1 MPFRDTPVQRK
12 LMGSIL
18 LTSIVVMLLMQAA
31 FFSYD
36 YFILRRG
43 IERQISTLAT
53 ITATN
58 ATAALA
64 FENRRDAEEILG
76 ALRASPRIVAAAIY
90 DHDGR
95 LFASY
100 PATLHADRLPSSPT
114 GGDGFRFLDSHLSGF
129 EPITERELRLGTL
142 YLDFDTASA
151 MHEQLWQNLRLAG
164 VLTAL
169 LLFVAYALSRV
180 LQRQISAPILSLAR
194 TVGEI
199 SSRQD
204 YTLRATPRGQDEIGQ
219 LTLGFN
225 DMLTHIQARE
235 HALQQS
241 EARYR
246 ATLDRMLEGCQIVDR
261 QWRYVYLNDTAARQS
276 HKAKAELLG
285 RTMQECFPGFDQSP
299 VFDTLRRCME
309 ERIEAHVENEFPYD
323 DGSSAWFELSAQPV
337 PEGLLILSLDVSER
351 KRNERILLDARDEL
365 ERKVAERTAE
375 LVVAKEQAESSD
387 RLKSEFLATM
397 SHELRTPLNAIIGF
411 TGTLLMKL
419 PGPLNVEQD
428 KQLRTVQTSA
438 KHLLSLINDL
448 LDVAKIESGKME
460 LNIQPMACQ
469 RVIEEVLAALRPAA
483 SGKGL
488 DLRAKLPA
496 LDLVVLADRRAFSQI
511 LLNLTNNAIKFTEHG
526 SVVVELHEPH
536 GATDFIA
543 VSVSD
548 TGPGIGEADQ
558 KRLFQS
564 FAQVDSGSKRRVE
577 GTGLG
582 LYVSRKLAE
591 LQGGTIELESALG
604 VGSRFTLRVPRAKRS
619 RRAVRR

>member
-43 IERQISTLAT
+43 IERQVSTLAT
-53 ITATN
+53 ITASN

-100 PATLHADRLPSSPT
+100 PASVHADRLPVSPT
-114 GGDGFRFLDSHLSGF
+114 GDGFRFLDSHLSGF

-142 YLDFDTASA
+142 YMDFDTASA
-151 MHEQLWQNLRLAG
+151 MREQLWQNLRLAG
-164 VLTAL
+164 AVTAF
-169 LLFVAYALSRV
+169 LLFVAYVLSRV
-180 LQRQISAPILSLAR
+180 LQRQISGPILSLAR

-235 HALQQS
+235 RALQES

-276 HKAKAELLG
+276 RKTKTELLG

-299 VFDTLRRCME
+299 VFETLQRCME

-337 PEGLLILSLDVSER
+337 PEGLLILSLDVSAR

-469 RVIEEVLAALRPAA
+469 RVIDEVLAALRPAA

-488 DLRAKLPA
+488 ELGGKLPV

-511 LLNLTNNAIKFTEHG
+511 LFNLTNNAIKFTEKG
-526 SVVVELHEPH
+526 SVVVELHEPD
-536 GATDFIA
+536 GATDSIA

-548 TGPGIGEADQ
+548 TGPGIAEADQ

-591 LQGGTIELESALG
+591 LQGGTIELESTPG
-604 VGSRFTLRVPRAKRS
+604 VGSRFTLRMPRAPAQ
-619 RRAVRR
+619 RANRA